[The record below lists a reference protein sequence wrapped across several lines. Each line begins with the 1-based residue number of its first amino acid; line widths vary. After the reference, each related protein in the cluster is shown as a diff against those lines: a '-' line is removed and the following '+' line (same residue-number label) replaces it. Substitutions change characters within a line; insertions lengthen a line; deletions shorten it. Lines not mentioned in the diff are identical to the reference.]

1 MIRETHSETRLFD
14 LYQLR
19 RVLGHVNGL
28 PSTPHMTKPHK
39 RKKKSKEKEK
49 RLDIN
54 KEIIKQYLRK

>member
-1 MIRETHSETRLFD
+1 MIQETHSETRLFD

-28 PSTPHMTKPHK
+28 PSTPHMTKAAH
-39 RKKKSKEKEK
+39 KKKESKEKEK

-54 KEIIKQYLRK
+54 NEIINST